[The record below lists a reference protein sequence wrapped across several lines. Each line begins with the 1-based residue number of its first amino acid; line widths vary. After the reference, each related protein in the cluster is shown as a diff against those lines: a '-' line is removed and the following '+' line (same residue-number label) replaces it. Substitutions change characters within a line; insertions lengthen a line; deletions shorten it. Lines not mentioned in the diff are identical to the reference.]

1 MIPSRLQRRLRQRFV
16 VEAANPKFE
25 YRDKLKM
32 RNSKAQN
39 RFGHWHFEFWICLR
53 FRAWDFG
60 FPVAGAQ
67 DKPFR
72 TNRAGH
78 LAAAVSGKK
87 TSPFL
92 KVTLFSCMIVAFL
105 ATAAFPQRV
114 LTLEETL
121 NLVRQNNLQLRQQD
135 AAERIAMLEEAI
147 RKSDRL
153 PALDLSINTVY
164 TSRVNVID
172 LQDRL
177 GVPGLRVELGS
188 RDRTEMVL
196 NLNQPLFTGFRLQ
209 SLESLAR
216 NSTMDEQTRE
226 QILFNEICYRVY
238 ALVYAGQRIT
248 NQTGI
253 FAASVRR
260 LEIQL
265 RNIRNF
271 YEAGQVLAF
280 DTLQVYNQKLSVNI
294 ELENTR
300 LAKRLNDL
308 RLAQLLN
315 LHERVEVAPLT
326 LGKPESDQKQVYD
339 EVIRQ
344 AHAKRPELISMNLA
358 RQRINLQ
365 RKIAQANYLPSIY
378 AQGAF
383 HYAKPGLDPVSNEW
397 MNYFS
402 AGLALQWN
410 LWRWHGDRHKVEQLQ
425 IAGNRWSL
433 QEQQLLNDIEF
444 EVRESLENLSFS
456 LDQLRLAENLHA
468 QQAERYRMVSTQQQ
482 NGQASTNDVVTAE
495 TDLTR
500 AELQKEQALVQYYL
514 NLAGLQRATGTIGEF

>member
-1 MIPSRLQRRLRQRFV
+1 
-16 VEAANPKFE
+16 
-25 YRDKLKM
+25 
-32 RNSKAQN
+32 
-39 RFGHWHFEFWICLR
+39 
-53 FRAWDFG
+53 
-60 FPVAGAQ
+60 
-67 DKPFR
+67 
-72 TNRAGH
+72 
-78 LAAAVSGKK
+78 
-87 TSPFL
+87 
-92 KVTLFSCMIVAFL
+92 
-105 ATAAFPQRV
+105 
-114 LTLEETL
+114 
-121 NLVRQNNLQLRQQD
+121 
-135 AAERIAMLEEAI
+135 
-147 RKSDRL
+147 
-153 PALDLSINTVY
+153 
-164 TSRVNVID
+164 
-172 LQDRL
+172 
-177 GVPGLRVELGS
+177 
-188 RDRTEMVL
+188 
-196 NLNQPLFTGFRLQ
+196 
-209 SLESLAR
+209 
-216 NSTMDEQTRE
+216 MDEQTRE